1 MEEAMRES
9 EEKYRDLAENAA
21 DMQLLMDLRGNLT
34 YMSKS
39 AEDETGYTREEIVG
53 RSIRELLTQES
64 YKIAV
69 ERIKKRVEGI
79 KELPIYEVEVKAKDG
94 RIIPFELNTSPVIK
108 DGKLTAIHIVARN
121 ITERKRAEE
130 ETKYQRTYFQSL
142 FNDSPEAIVSL
153 DERFRVI
160 NINPAFHEIF
170 GYSLEEIKGKNI
182 DDCILPEEK
191 EAEGRMLSERV
202 VNGENVA
209 IESIR
214 TTKDGKEIPVS
225 ILGAPILI
233 NGRQV
238 GIFAIYRDITERKK
252 MEEELRKKKTEVEAI
267 NKELEDYT
275 YAVSHELQAPLR
287 SIKAFSDFLLE
298 DYDEKLDERSKDYLN
313 RLKNASTRMGNLID
327 DLLALSR
334 VGGKMELEKVDLNEL
349 LQEVKD
355 ELIVQEKNAELK
367 IESLPTINC
376 NKLLMKQLF
385 ENLIDNGIKFNEKK
399 PEIEIRCDERKEKD
413 QYVFSV
419 KDNGIGIE
427 NKYLEKIFDVF
438 ERLHPLDKYGGTG
451 AGLAICK
458 KIVDRHGGKI
468 WAESKLGEG
477 STFYFTIP
485 KIIH

>member
-1 MEEAMRES
+1 LAEPLEGKGMTRKKKVTATISSGEDITERERMEEALREAEDRYRAIFENAKVGMAILEEDTISLINPELERAIGYQRKDIEGKSWTKFVHPDDVKRMIEYHEKRRESPEAGPEEYEFRWVDKNGNTRYAILGISMIRGGKSLISMLDITERKQMEEAIRES

-170 GYSLEEIKGKNI
+170 GY
-182 DDCILPEEK
+182 
-191 EAEGRMLSERV
+191 
-202 VNGENVA
+202 
-209 IESIR
+209 
-214 TTKDGKEIPVS
+214 
-225 ILGAPILI
+225 
-233 NGRQV
+233 
-238 GIFAIYRDITERKK
+238 
-252 MEEELRKKKTEVEAI
+252 
-267 NKELEDYT
+267 
-275 YAVSHELQAPLR
+275 
-287 SIKAFSDFLLE
+287 
-298 DYDEKLDERSKDYLN
+298 
-313 RLKNASTRMGNLID
+313 
-327 DLLALSR
+327 
-334 VGGKMELEKVDLNEL
+334 
-349 LQEVKD
+349 
-355 ELIVQEKNAELK
+355 
-367 IESLPTINC
+367 
-376 NKLLMKQLF
+376 
-385 ENLIDNGIKFNEKK
+385 
-399 PEIEIRCDERKEKD
+399 
-413 QYVFSV
+413 
-419 KDNGIGIE
+419 
-427 NKYLEKIFDVF
+427 
-438 ERLHPLDKYGGTG
+438 
-451 AGLAICK
+451 
-458 KIVDRHGGKI
+458 
-468 WAESKLGEG
+468 
-477 STFYFTIP
+477 
-485 KIIH
+485 